1 MGFFKKIFGA
11 KKNAKAEN
19 ADLAI
24 KESAPDNEEE
34 ELIKADILLEKAEVK
49 PEKPIEKADE
59 KSEEKAEV
67 KPAAKKAPA
76 KAEAKAEEKTEEKP
90 AAKKAPAKAAAKA
103 EEKTEEKPAAKKAPA
118 KATAK
123 AEEKPAEKAEEAV
136 EEKTEEEIDAAF
148 KEEAPVDISREV
160 ALAEEKSGRALAR
173 FEIKKTK
180 DNRFVFNLYAPN
192 RVIVATS
199 QIYSSSPSAVN
210 GIKSI
215 AINAPKAPIEDTSL
229 KTYTALGFP
238 KWEIYVDKGGQYRF
252 RLYAPNGS
260 CIVHS
265 QGYTTK
271 ASCKNGIASIAKNA
285 PDAIIDKSYLK
296 KEDK

>member
-1 MGFFKKIFGA
+1 MGFFKKLFGSKKAKVEKEAKIDEKAIEEQELIAAGILKEKGDDTPVSKKKAADKVSAEKPSPKKETAPKKEDTKPKNVA
-11 KKNAKAEN
+11 KKQE
-19 ADLAI
+19 
-24 KESAPDNEEE
+24 
-34 ELIKADILLEKAEVK
+34 
-49 PEKPIEKADE
+49 EKAD
-59 KSEEKAEV
+59 KPQKAEKA
-67 KPAAKKAPA
+67 P
-76 KAEAKAEEKTEEKP
+76 EAKAEDF
-90 AAKKAPAKAAAKA
+90 
-103 EEKTEEKPAAKKAPA
+103 
-118 KATAK
+118 
-123 AEEKPAEKAEEAV
+123 V
-136 EEKTEEEIDAAF
+136 EEKSVEEIDAAF
-148 KEEAPVDISREV
+148 TEEKNEKISAEV
-160 ALAEEKSGRALAR
+160 AKAEAKSGRALAR
-173 FEIKKTK
+173 FVIKKSK

-229 KTYTALGFP
+229 KSFTHVGFP
-238 KWEIYVDKGGQYRF
+238 KWEIYVDKGGKYRF

-271 ASCKNGIASIAKNA
+271 ASCKNGIASIVKNA

-296 KEDK
+296 KDAD